1 MSVCVGMYGGVV
13 VMSLV
18 IYVLC
23 MYRSRWEAELVY
35 KSSPVVSL
43 QADLLLFLLIFLI
56 SFFFTFC
63 IFFLLPFFR
72 PCFACLLAYLE
83 LAFFRSCAP

>member
-1 MSVCVGMYGGVV
+1 M
-13 VMSLV
+13 MSLV

-43 QADLLLFLLIFLI
+43 QADLLLFFYFLY
-56 SFFFTFC
+56 FFFFAS
-63 IFFLLPFFR
+63 LLSSLL
-72 PCFACLLAYLE
+72 CLLTCL
-83 LAFFRSCAP
+83 S

>member
-35 KSSPVVSL
+35 KSSLVVSL
-43 QADLLLFLLIFLI
+43 QADLLLF
-56 SFFFTFC
+56 FFTFC
-63 IFFLLPFFR
+63 IFFFASLLSSLL
-72 PCFACLLAYLE
+72 CLLTCL
-83 LAFFRSCAP
+83 S

>member
-43 QADLLLFLLIFLI
+43 QADLLLFFLLFV
-56 SFFFTFC
+56 F
-63 IFFLLPFFR
+63 FFLLPFFR